1 MRHEKAFS
9 DGLIMALPRISDE
22 YGVASQ
28 LELNRKII
36 F

>member
-9 DGLIMALPRISDE
+9 DGLITALPRISDE
-22 YGVASQ
+22 YGAVRQ
-28 LELNRKII
+28 FELNRKII